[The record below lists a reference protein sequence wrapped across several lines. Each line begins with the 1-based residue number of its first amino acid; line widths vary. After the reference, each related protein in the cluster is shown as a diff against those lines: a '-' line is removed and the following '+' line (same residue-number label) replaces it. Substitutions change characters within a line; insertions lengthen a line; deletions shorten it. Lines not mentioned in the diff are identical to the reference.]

1 MAVISLSLLPL
12 PPPPSSHSLFCTGG
26 IHLRSHNNFLS
37 IHSSPSSSTF
47 SNSNTKF
54 SSGTRPKRFFT
65 VFAASSDYYS
75 TLGVPKSATG
85 KEIKAA
91 YRRLARQVSFYFPFF
106 SCLVNIRIYL
116 VWFFNAYCWFGFNF
130 GWGKID
136 HIGV

>member
-1 MAVISLSLLPL
+1 MAVISLSLLP
-12 PPPPSSHSLFCTGG
+12 PPSSTHSCFCAGG

-37 IHSSPSSSTF
+37 VHSSPFPSSTF
-47 SNSNTKF
+47 SNSNSKF
-54 SSGTRPKRFFT
+54 SSATRPKRFLT

-106 SCLVNIRIYL
+106 CCLN
-116 VWFFNAYCWFGFNF
+116 
-130 GWGKID
+130 
-136 HIGV
+136 

>member
-1 MAVISLSLLPL
+1 MAVISLSLLP
-12 PPPPSSHSLFCTGG
+12 PPPSSTHSCFCAGG

-37 IHSSPSSSTF
+37 IHSSPFPSTF

-54 SSGTRPKRFFT
+54 SSGTRPKRFHT

-106 SCLVNIRIYL
+106 FCSNLVVITN
-116 VWFFNAYCWFGFNF
+116 CE
-130 GWGKID
+130 
-136 HIGV
+136 H